1 MDSENIEDAI
11 VGDKTNVIP
20 DSEFQVNQFSS
31 ADLYHPEQIQIL
43 PSIREDLE
51 KRQQICVTS
60 LSCVTVHM
68 LYSLEF
74 LSQYRP
80 RQINN
85 KNLERENRRTQLM
98 TQLLMSENV
107 EMSYLCQKLRGTG
120 RVKDSIRSTVKEQVA
135 KFLHIIG
142 HNVKTRTMSF
152 FFHRLEETISRH
164 FHNVL
169 HAILSLEGEFF
180 KQPYGEDVPYEI
192 HNNS

>member
-60 LSCVTVHM
+60 LSCVT
-68 LYSLEF
+68 
-74 LSQYRP
+74 
-80 RQINN
+80 
-85 KNLERENRRTQLM
+85 
-98 TQLLMSENV
+98 
-107 EMSYLCQKLRGTG
+107 
-120 RVKDSIRSTVKEQVA
+120 DSIRSTVKEQVA

-180 KQPYGEDVPYEI
+180 KQPY
-192 HNNS
+192 